1 MKRELPRFNS
11 PPIGIP
17 DTFDVWPW
25 SPLEIGKGDGLMAND
40 FDIDGNEME
49 ALLSFGGGTG
59 NGNLHLHPD
68 GSFSYMPDL
77 GFLGEDYFMYYL
89 SDGQTLSTLVP
100 VYLRVGFPTN
110 DETDRLQLL
119 STVFPNPGKDRFCI
133 QTGVSFLEASLQ
145 VVDMMGR
152 EVLDLRLDHSTTWI
166 DIRDVV
172 PGVYLFNVF
181 VDQKMEQHR
190 ILIQ

>member
-1 MKRELPRFNS
+1 
-11 PPIGIP
+11 
-17 DTFDVWPW
+17 
-25 SPLEIGKGDGLMAND
+25 
-40 FDIDGNEME
+40 
-49 ALLSFGGGTG
+49 
-59 NGNLHLHPD
+59 
-68 GSFSYMPDL
+68 
-77 GFLGEDYFMYYL
+77 MYYL
-89 SDGQTLSTLVP
+89 SDGLTLSTLVP
-100 VYLRVGFPTN
+100 VYLRVGFPTS

-172 PGVYLFNVF
+172 PGVYLFNVLI
-181 VDQKMEQHR
+181 DQKMEQHR